1 MYYCEYSFYGFD
13 RIPESVSVMGYNIFA
28 FDSKK
33 SRDDYVAKNE
43 VKHGEKVMRPINA
56 IRLSQIV
63 GKKFNLSR
71 LGKEDFYLVLPKKSY
86 KDIIIK

>member
-13 RIPESVSVMGYNIFA
+13 RIPESVDVMGYNIFA

-33 SRDDYVAKNE
+33 SRDEYVAKHE
-43 VKHGEKVMRPINA
+43 FKHGEKVMRPINA
-56 IRLSQIV
+56 IRLRDMA
-63 GKKFNLSR
+63 GKKFNLSQ
-71 LGKEDFYLVLPKKSY
+71 LGKEDFYLVLPEKGY

>member
-13 RIPESVSVMGYNIFA
+13 RIPESVDIMGYNIFA

-33 SRDDYVAKNE
+33 SRDEYVAKHE
-43 VKHGEKVMRPINA
+43 FKHGEKVLRPINA
-56 IRLSQIV
+56 IRLVQVV
-63 GKKFNLSR
+63 GKKFNLSQ
-71 LGKEDFYLVLPKKSY
+71 LGKEDFYLVLPEKSY

>member
-13 RIPESVSVMGYNIFA
+13 RIPESVDILGYNIFA

-33 SRDDYVAKNE
+33 SRDEYVAKHE
-43 VKHGEKVMRPINA
+43 FKHGEKVLRPISA
-56 IRLSQIV
+56 IRLRDMA
-63 GKKFNLSR
+63 GKKFNLSQ
-71 LGKEDFYLVLPKKSY
+71 LGKEDFYLVLPEKSY

>member
-33 SRDDYVAKNE
+33 SRDDYVAKHEFKRGN
-43 VKHGEKVMRPINA
+43 KVMRVINA
-56 IRLSQIV
+56 IRLVQVV
-63 GKKFNLSR
+63 GKKFNLSQ
-71 LGKEDFYLVLPKKSY
+71 LGKEDFYLVLPEGGY
-86 KDIIIK
+86 RI

>member
-13 RIPESVSVMGYNIFA
+13 RIPESVDVMGYNIFA

-33 SRDDYVAKNE
+33 SRDEYVLKHE
-43 VKHGEKVMRPINA
+43 FKHGDRVMRVINA
-56 IRLSQIV
+56 IRLVQVV

-71 LGKEDFYLVLPKKSY
+71 LGRDDFYLVLPEKSY

>member
-33 SRDDYVAKNE
+33 SRDEYVAKNE
-43 VKHGEKVMRPINA
+43 IKHGKKVMRPINA
-56 IRLSQIV
+56 IRLRDMA
-63 GKKFNLSR
+63 GKKFNLSQ
-71 LGKEDFYLVLPKKSY
+71 LGKEDFYLVLPEKSY

>member
-13 RIPESVSVMGYNIFA
+13 RIPESVEVMGYNIFA
-28 FDSKK
+28 FDNKK
-33 SRDDYVAKNE
+33 SRDEYVAKHE
-43 VKHGEKVMRPINA
+43 FKHGDKVMRPINA

-63 GKKFNLSR
+63 GKKFNLSQ
-71 LGKEDFYLVLPKKSY
+71 LGKEDFYLVLPEKSY

>member
-33 SRDDYVAKNE
+33 SRDEYVAKNE
-43 VKHGEKVMRPINA
+43 YKHGKKILRPINA
-56 IRLSQIV
+56 IRLRDMA
-63 GKKFNLSR
+63 GKKFNLSQ
-71 LGKEDFYLVLPKKSY
+71 LGQEDFYLVLPEKSY

>member
-33 SRDDYVAKNE
+33 SRDEYVEKHMF
-43 VKHGEKVMRPINA
+43 KHGDKVMRPINA
-56 IRLSQIV
+56 IRLNQIA

-71 LGKEDFYLVLPKKSY
+71 LGRDDFYLVLPEKSY
-86 KDIIIK
+86 ADIIIK

>member
-13 RIPESVSVMGYNIFA
+13 RIPESVDIMGYNIFA

-33 SRDDYVAKNE
+33 SRDEYVEKHMF
-43 VKHGEKVMRPINA
+43 KHGGMVMRPINA
-56 IRLSQIV
+56 IRLRDMA
-63 GKKFNLSR
+63 GKKFNLSQ
-71 LGKEDFYLVLPKKSY
+71 LGKEDFYLVLPENGY

>member
-13 RIPESVSVMGYNIFA
+13 RIPESVEVMGYNIFA

-33 SRDDYVAKNE
+33 SRDEYVAKNE
-43 VKHGEKVMRPINA
+43 FKHGDKVMRVINA
-56 IRLSQIV
+56 IRLVQVV

-71 LGKEDFYLVLPKKSY
+71 LGKEYFYLVLPEKSY

>member
-13 RIPESVSVMGYNIFA
+13 RISESVSVMGYNIFA

-33 SRDDYVAKNE
+33 SRDEYVAKHE
-43 VKHGEKVMRPINA
+43 FKHGNKVMRPINA
-56 IRLSQIV
+56 ICLSQIV

-71 LGKEDFYLVLPKKSY
+71 LGKEDFYLVLPEKSY

>member
-13 RIPESVSVMGYNIFA
+13 RIPASVSVMGYNIFA

-33 SRDDYVAKNE
+33 SRDEYVAKNE
-43 VKHGEKVMRPINA
+43 YKHREKILRPINA
-56 IRLSQIV
+56 IRLRDMA
-63 GKKFNLSR
+63 GKKFKLSQ
-71 LGKEDFYLVLPKKSY
+71 LGKEDFYLVLPEKSY

>member
-33 SRDDYVAKNE
+33 SRDEYVAKNE
-43 VKHGEKVMRPINA
+43 YKHGNKVMRPINT
-56 IRLSQIV
+56 IRLVRVV
-63 GKKFNLSR
+63 GKKFSLSQ
-71 LGKEDFYLVLPKKSY
+71 LGKEDFYLVLPEKSY

>member
-13 RIPESVSVMGYNIFA
+13 RIPESVEVMGYNIFA

-33 SRDDYVAKNE
+33 SRDEYVLKHE
-43 VKHGEKVMRPINA
+43 FKHGDKVMRVINA
-56 IRLSQIV
+56 IRLIQIV

-71 LGKEDFYLVLPKKSY
+71 IGRDDFYLVLPEKSY

>member
-13 RIPESVSVMGYNIFA
+13 RIPESVSIMGYNIFA

-33 SRDDYVAKNE
+33 SRDEYVAKNE
-43 VKHGEKVMRPINA
+43 FKHGEKVIRHINA
-56 IRLSQIV
+56 IRLVQV
-63 GKKFNLSR
+63 AGKKFNLSQ
-71 LGKEDFYLVLPKKSY
+71 LGKEDFYLVLPEKSY